1 MSKKSNTKRLK
12 KVYEDII
19 NERVK
24 VSPFLADLQKK
35 LEEFVKEQV
44 DVIDEGLEDD
54 EMPKES
60 KEFLLER
67 KRKLKETEKNLDLV
81 VELEFLKQKTKEDTS
96 GRGVFVVPWMNYCGE
111 KTKIVENVI
120 NNVPP
125 VDRVDAV
132 CRQHD
137 IDYGQA
143 QTPEEVRKAD
153 ERMLKSL
160 SEIKNPTASERF
172 NRKLGE
178 YAIKSKIRLED
189 MGVLSAG
196 SFSGI
201 NELKK
206 KEIERI
212 TSMMNKQVETALAT
226 GEIIEED
233 MKGVFEANRILE
245 GLKRGTSFKEFKAEV
260 AFLNIDDNILKDI
273 YINQQK
279 MPISKKERKELKAKV
294 EALLE
299 RKANVEEY
307 DDKMFDVMSKS
318 QLRELIIEHNT
329 QRMVRQ
335 KLGRKL
341 KIPKTGNLT
350 ILRKNLRKT
359 KQDLVDG
366 IQPDEKADDADRFL
380 QLLSKRDAGTLAGG
394 QTQRL
399 VELRKKLG
407 PKRVKELEKQY
418 EQDKRTTER
427 VKELSKLTPKVVKE
441 RPTSEE
447 MRKRLSER
455 MTQFQQ
461 QQFTRITGIWLD
473 LGSNE
478 IIKELRRK
486 GKIREEDIELFR
498 NKIEDI
504 QNVLSKEGVVFE
516 DEDKQRMVK
525 LIDNLED
532 SIKSLTPTTR
542 RKEFLVIDK
551 RIEKDLDDI
560 LNQIIEEKQ
569 EEEREERE
577 EEEDIKKS
585 FEEKRIK
592 PQFKIPEGEEEARK
606 QQEQADIEMKKR
618 EVPDD
623 LKTSTDRNNNTLP
636 RDRRPF
642 FFTLGTDL
650 ITKTPEEQE
659 EDIET
664 FADFSWIPKDGNFY
678 NGKDNVIVSA
688 NRANDIIRYD
698 MNNQFGGLW
707 MPQAP
712 QPVFKLKPE
721 SDLYQKMRVS
731 VAPITQNIQQR
742 VPINSR
748 ADPGPVKLYTEYVTG
763 LSDMF
768 RRNNI
773 KNRIIFPDV
782 VDGMRV

>member
-24 VSPFLADLQKK
+24 VSPFVADLQKR
-35 LEEFVKEQV
+35 LEALVKEEV
-44 DVIDEGLEDD
+44 DVIDEAIKSG
-54 EMPKES
+54 
-60 KEFLLER
+60 EFNEQVNEFMLNR
-67 KRKLKETEKNLDLV
+67 KRKLKETEKNLDLI
-81 VELEFLKQKTKEDTS
+81 VELEFLKKKTAEDTDR
-96 GRGVFVVPWMNYCGE
+96 RGVFVVPWMNYCGE

-125 VDRVDAV
+125 VDRADAV

-172 NRKLGE
+172 NSKLGE
-178 YAIKSKIRLED
+178 YAIKSKMRLED
-189 MGVLSAG
+189 MGVLPVG
-196 SFSGI
+196 SFSGL
-201 NELKK
+201 NELSPKQIDK
-206 KEIERI
+206 ISRI
-212 TSMMNKQVETALAT
+212 MNKQVETALAT
-226 GEIIEED
+226 GEIIEDD
-233 MKGVFEANRILE
+233 MRGAFEANKILE
-245 GLKRGTSFKEFKAEV
+245 GLEDGTSFKEFKVEV
-260 AFLNIDDNILKDI
+260 AFLNLDDNILKDI

-279 MPISKKERKELKAKV
+279 MPISKKERKELKTKV
-294 EALLE
+294 EELLK

-307 DDKMFDVMSKS
+307 DDNMFDVMSKS

-329 QRMVRQ
+329 GRLVKQ

-341 KIPKTGNLT
+341 KIPKTGNLS
-350 ILRKNLRKT
+350 ILRKNLKTT
-359 KQDLVDG
+359 KQNLLDG
-366 IQPDEKADDADRFL
+366 IQPEEKADDADRYL
-380 QLLSKRDAGTLAGG
+380 QLLEKRDAGTLAGG

-407 PKRVKELEKQY
+407 PKRVKQLEEQY

-427 VKELSKLTPKVVKE
+427 VKELSKITPRVEKE
-441 RPTSEE
+441 RPSMEE
-447 MRKRLSER
+447 LRVRVKGMSDFQIE
-455 MTQFQQ
+455 QFR
-461 QQFTRITGIWLD
+461 RITRLRAKVD
-473 LGSNE
+473 NSA
-478 IIKELRRK
+478 IIKELLEK
-486 GKIREEDIELFR
+486 NKIREEDIELFKR
-498 NKIEDI
+498 KIEDV
-504 QNVLSKEGVVFE
+504 QNVMSKSGFRFE
-516 DEDKQRMVK
+516 DEDKDKIVEKIENMEKAV
-525 LIDNLED
+525 DE
-532 SIKSLTPTTR
+532 IKPTTR

-551 RIEKDLDDI
+551 GIEKDLDDI

-569 EEEREERE
+569 EEQREE
-577 EEEDIKKS
+577 EEEDIKKR
-585 FEEKRIK
+585 FEEKRIE
-592 PQFKIPEGEEEARK
+592 PQFKIPEGEEEAKK
-606 QQEQADIEMKKR
+606 QQAQADIEMKKR

-688 NRANDIIRYD
+688 NKANDIIRYD

-712 QPVFKLKPE
+712 QPIFKLKPE

-731 VAPITQNIQQR
+731 VAPITQNEQQR

-748 ADPGPVKLYTEYVTG
+748 ANPGPVKLYTEYVTG

-773 KNRIIFPDV
+773 ENRIIFPDV